1 MVSKLE
7 DLKNI
12 GVQEVALSGFAPGEP
27 FIVIVMDLYNRRLHL
42 ENRLGFIILLLGEAP
57 AGQKQSFSITM

>member
-27 FIVIVMDLYNRRLHL
+27 FIVRLRRPSLM
-42 ENRLGFIILLLGEAP
+42 RLAQERCV
-57 AGQKQSFSITM
+57 